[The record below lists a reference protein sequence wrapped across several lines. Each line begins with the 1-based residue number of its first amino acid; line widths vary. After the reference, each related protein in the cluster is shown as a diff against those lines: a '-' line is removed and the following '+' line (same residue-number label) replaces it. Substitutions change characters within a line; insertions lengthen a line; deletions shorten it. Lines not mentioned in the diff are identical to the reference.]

1 MSTKKEE
8 LLKQQTDFES
18 QFHTWFSSG
27 LKDILD
33 DNRRRYRMELE
44 DRDERLERGLSALP
58 STKST
63 SVVDKAVER
72 ALMDYH
78 TDPDSLSY
86 TAKAVNDPVKDILA
100 NILTKDFEYRR
111 ENTFPFFTWHT
122 SSLTA
127 GFADGLEA
135 AMVWWK
141 KEAYSESR
149 STYIEPMSGEEIPEE
164 QVELIR
170 AEYGDEGLDEI
181 LEKQTVTDE
190 IVTTDTWWIDQLKP
204 GEQLLWDFKVP
215 LMNINLGQV
224 CLVKVYKTVDEILQL
239 SKQGIFDKVK
249 EEDIKAH
256 LGSPDYKM
264 IDSTATV
271 GDVNMEDL
279 GEYNRAEVWY
289 FFRKEGCRWQVS
301 FSVAG
306 KLLLAKEKPVDEVF
320 FNGRKVNVL
329 PVVLGTS
336 KMKLWEN
343 IGRGLPETIA
353 PIEDEWIDHRNNV
366 NDAAKIAI
374 QGRARITPGAD
385 VNIDDVLNAKAFYAE
400 QGEVEFVD
408 RQMNL
413 ADTIRAADSIA
424 ADMNEL
430 IPAGMESRQ
439 LVPKGTNKT
448 LGAVQMAAGNSQEK
462 LSVQLMVRN
471 ETFFKPLMWLIAQLT
486 FAFESDETI
495 FQIAALNA
503 GVDVNK
509 LGMVTLVDGK
519 RGIDFSKFDF
529 DVNIKIN
536 AGLGSVPRQQK
547 LQNMLQIYQLANML
561 GFNLDGM
568 DILRRANVLAGF
580 DAMQFNPQPKTP
592 PPPEVD
598 YKLNIDTNMMELM
611 AIDPT
616 IIQAL
621 VQKYKEG
628 QFSTNTK
635 VKKPEAEGMINE
647 TLHNGGMRQTADM
660 PMQDM
665 TGGAAAEG
673 MSMGGQNGY

>member
-1 MSTKKEE
+1 MSINKEE
-8 LLKQQTDFES
+8 LLKRQTDFES
-18 QFHTWFSSG
+18 QFYTWFGSG
-27 LKDILD
+27 FKDILE
-33 DNRRRYRMELE
+33 DNRRRYRMELLDKE
-44 DRDERLERGLSALP
+44 EREERGLSALP

-63 SVVDKAVER
+63 SVVDRAVER

-78 TDPDSLSY
+78 TDPDSLSF
-86 TAKAVNDPVKDILA
+86 TAKAINDPAKDMLA

-111 ENTFPFFTWHT
+111 ENTFPFFTWHA

-127 GFADGLEA
+127 GFTDGMEA

-141 KEAYSESR
+141 KEAYTESR
-149 STYIEPMSGEEIPEE
+149 KAYIEPLSGEEIPEA
-164 QVELIR
+164 QVEQIR
-170 AEYGDEGLDEI
+170 LQYGDEGVSEV
-181 LEKQTVTDE
+181 LEEQTVTDE

-204 GEQLLWDFKVP
+204 GEQLMWDFKVP
-215 LMNINLGQV
+215 LLNLNLGQV
-224 CLVKVYKTVDEILQL
+224 CLVKVYKTIDEILQL
-239 SKQGIFDKVK
+239 SKQGIFDKITKK
-249 EEDIKAH
+249 EIEPYSNVTDWKFT
-256 LGSPDYKM
+256 DT
-264 IDSTATV
+264 TATV
-271 GDVNMEDL
+271 GDVNTEDL
-279 GEYNRAEVWY
+279 GEYNRVEVWY
-289 FFRKEGCRWQVS
+289 FFHKEGSRWYVS
-301 FSVAG
+301 FSIGG
-306 KLLLAKEKPVDEVF
+306 KLLLAKAKPVDDVF
-320 FNGRKVNVL
+320 FNGKKVNVL
-329 PVVLGTS
+329 PIALGTS

-366 NDAAKIAI
+366 NDAAKITI
-374 QGRARITPGAD
+374 QGRARVTPGSD

-400 QGEVEFVD
+400 QGEVEFLD

-413 ADTIRAADSIA
+413 ADTVRAADSIA

-439 LVPKGTNKT
+439 LVPKGTNRT
-448 LGAVQMAAGNSQEK
+448 LGAVQMAMGNSQEK

-471 ETFFKPLMWLIAQLT
+471 ETFFKPLLWLIAQLT

-495 FQIAALNA
+495 FQIAAVNA

-529 DVNIKIN
+529 EVNIKIN

-547 LQNMLQIYQLANML
+547 LQNMLQIHQLAGML
-561 GFNLDGM
+561 GINLDGL
-568 DILRRANVLAGF
+568 DILKRANVLAGF
-580 DAMQFNPQPKTP
+580 DANQFSPQPKTP

-598 YKLNIDTNMMELM
+598 YKLNIDTTMMELA

-628 QFSTNTK
+628 QFSANTK
-635 VKKPEAEGMINE
+635 VKKPEEQGMINE
-647 TLHNGGMRQTADM
+647 TLHNGGLRQTGDM
-660 PMQDM
+660 PVQDM
-665 TGGAAAEG
+665 TGGPAAEG
-673 MSMGGQNGY
+673 MSIGGQGGY